1 MEYHF
6 CGCVISDLEKIK
18 YFIENRME
26 ELNRYIPD
34 DTKMFEI
41 KLIVNELIIN
51 GALHGNELS
60 RKKTVYVN
68 IDYNGDMLF
77 IKVRDEG
84 KGIKYRMEDYNP
96 EDMLSTGRGLI
107 LVNGLVDELK
117 LDKNAIQAIINL

>member
-1 MEYHF
+1 
-6 CGCVISDLEKIK
+6 
-18 YFIENRME
+18 
-26 ELNRYIPD
+26 
-34 DTKMFEI
+34 MFEI

-68 IDYNGDMLF
+68 IDFNGDMLF

>member
-77 IKVRDEG
+77 IKVSDEG

>member
-68 IDYNGDMLF
+68 IDFNGDMLF

>member
-68 IDYNGDMLF
+68 IDFNGDMLF

-84 KGIKYRMEDYNP
+84 KGIKYLMEDYNP

>member
-68 IDYNGDMLF
+68 IDFNGDMLF

-96 EDMLSTGRGLI
+96 ENMLSTGRGLI